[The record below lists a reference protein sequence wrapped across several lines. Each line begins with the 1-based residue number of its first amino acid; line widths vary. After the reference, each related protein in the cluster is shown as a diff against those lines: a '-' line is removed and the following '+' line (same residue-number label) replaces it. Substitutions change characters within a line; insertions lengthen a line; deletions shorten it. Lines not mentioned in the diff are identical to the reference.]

1 MGNNGPDQGQTLAA
15 ADRWRTDGTKC
26 ELAMLIEVR
35 GGRSRY
41 FSVPQSPIYCS
52 LSSPPLLCSSAPA
65 PPPPPGRTQ
74 QAVRLGLLCESTD
87 CSCPCTSARCVCGW
101 RAGKGEDGESKRG
114 LGGRLLE
121 ATDIATKDNKML
133 KEEVLSNTAWSSTT
147 IMRTDSLKM
156 VLVMYGSTDWCSS
169 APSTCPS
176 SPSCRACRVG
186 GDRRGHRHGDAS
198 DGGRHF

>member
-15 ADRWRTDGTKC
+15 ADRWRTDGTER

-35 GGRSRY
+35 GGRSWR
-41 FSVPQSPIYCS
+41 FLAPQSPIGCS

-101 RAGKGEDGESKRG
+101 RAGKGEDGESKWG
-114 LGGRLLE
+114 LAGRLLE
-121 ATDIATKDNKML
+121 ATDIATKDNKYT
-133 KEEVLSNTAWSSTT
+133 E
-147 IMRTDSLKM
+147 
-156 VLVMYGSTDWCSS
+156 
-169 APSTCPS
+169 
-176 SPSCRACRVG
+176 G
-186 GDRRGHRHGDAS
+186 GGAEQHRLELYQDPADGFFGDVS
-198 DGGRHF
+198 GDVCFD